1 MRKLILSSLF
11 LFFSFTF
18 AGQEI
23 GMAPETVYQLK
34 ITEEEPV
41 LFIDV
46 RDPVEIMFVGGTDM
60 VDLNIPY
67 MLVDRDS
74 WNEERGTFELH
85 LNPNFTTEVAQALA
99 DRNLPKDT
107 LIVTMCRS
115 GSERGKPS
123 ADALREA
130 GFTNAHYVVNG
141 FQGDAI
147 KTGDDKGFRTQNGW
161 QNSALPWT
169 PKVDGNKVYRGAETK
184 KAVDNNSHEKSDT
197 KSVEVSDT
205 TDTKTPSKN
214 ITTQKSPSVTTS
226 NDDKTDINK
235 EDASKSS
242 TDPNGKKADI
252 QKPNEELNQV
262 NEDKGQAVEKESTAS
277 KDTKVITNQKQ
288 SSKMDDSEDN
298 VKSTSATISDDK
310 EETPQENINTDKEE
324 DSKKLPSISNKE
336 KEASDA
342 VKL

>member
-11 LFFSFTF
+11 LLTSFAF

-23 GMAPETVYQLK
+23 GMAPETVYQMK

-46 RDPVEIMFVGGTDM
+46 RDPVEIMFIGGTDM

-99 DRNLPKDT
+99 DRNLPQDT

-130 GFTNAHYVVNG
+130 GFTNAHYVANG

-147 KTGDDKGFRTQNGW
+147 KTGDNKGFRTQNGW

-169 PKVDGNKVYRGAETK
+169 PKVDGNKIYRGAVNKRDT
-184 KAVDNNSHEKSDT
+184 DNDTSDEN
-197 KSVEVSDT
+197 KDNVQSQSVEKLDT
-205 TDTKTPSKN
+205 TDTKELSNNISSQTPLSTATHNSDQADIKKEDSSQESINSSNKAVDLQKTKEEHKIATEATDSKN
-214 ITTQKSPSVTTS
+214 S
-226 NDDKTDINK
+226 
-235 EDASKSS
+235 
-242 TDPNGKKADI
+242 
-252 QKPNEELNQV
+252 
-262 NEDKGQAVEKESTAS
+262 
-277 KDTKVITNQKQ
+277 KVITAPEQ
-288 SSKMDDSEDN
+288 SSE
-298 VKSTSATISDDK
+298 I
-310 EETPQENINTDKEE
+310 
-324 DSKKLPSISNKE
+324 DSKKLPSIPTKE
-336 KEASDA
+336 KEADDIITLEKSA
-342 VKL
+342 

>member
-1 MRKLILSSLF
+1 MRKLILSTLF
-11 LFFSFTF
+11 LLTSFAF

-23 GMAPETVYQLK
+23 GMAPETVYQMK

-46 RDPVEIMFVGGTDM
+46 RDPVEIMFIGGTDM

-99 DRNLPKDT
+99 DRNLPQDT

-123 ADALREA
+123 ADALRKV

-147 KTGDDKGFRTQNGW
+147 KTGDNKGFRTQNGW

-169 PKVDGNKVYRGAETK
+169 PKVDGNKIYRGVVNKRDTDNDTSSKNKDNVQSKSVDLQKTKEEHKVATKATDSKESKVIMAPDQSSEIDSTKNDMKSSSLSTSNSK
-184 KAVDNNSHEKSDT
+184 KA
-197 KSVEVSDT
+197 T
-205 TDTKTPSKN
+205 TEAE
-214 ITTQKSPSVTTS
+214 SP
-226 NDDKTDINK
+226 
-235 EDASKSS
+235 
-242 TDPNGKKADI
+242 
-252 QKPNEELNQV
+252 
-262 NEDKGQAVEKESTAS
+262 
-277 KDTKVITNQKQ
+277 TNL
-288 SSKMDDSEDN
+288 E
-298 VKSTSATISDDK
+298 I
-310 EETPQENINTDKEE
+310 E
-324 DSKKLPSISNKE
+324 SKKLPSIPTKE
-336 KEASDA
+336 KEADDIITSEKSA
-342 VKL
+342 